1 MAIPVLIDT
10 DAGADGVVALA
21 LVLASDQ
28 VDLRAI
34 TGVAGSVD
42 LDQVMAN
49 LDRLLDALGP
59 PSMPIIGRGLDQV
72 DSSLLDR
79 RALFGD
85 DGLSNWEQTA
95 KSHPVHDDFLDVY
108 QRTIEEA
115 SGALNILALG
125 PLSNLAAL
133 VTEMPDSA
141 RHVEHVFISG
151 GSVWARGNVNEF
163 AEFNF
168 YRDPSAAAV
177 VLTSGLPITIVPL
190 DVTGL
195 VCLDQSHVA
204 RMAASGYRTGDVA
217 ARVLEHAL
225 EYDGAPTYG
234 KVFAPAAVTVG
245 SLLWPDLFIKT
256 RMRLDVTTRGAEAG
270 RSRPALGGDKTTQ
283 VDLLTAVN
291 AMDLLENML
300 ECLCH
305 EAFIV

>member
-1 MAIPVLIDT
+1 MANPVLIDT
-10 DAGADGVVALA
+10 DAGADGAVALA
-21 LVLASDQ
+21 LVLASDH

-34 TGVAGSVD
+34 TGVGGSVA
-42 LDQVMAN
+42 LDQAMTN

-59 PSMPIIGRGLDQV
+59 PSIPIIGRGLDQV

-95 KSHPVHDDFLDVY
+95 KSPSAHDDFLDVY
-108 QRTIEEA
+108 RRAIEEA
-115 SGALNILALG
+115 NGALNILALG

-133 VTEMPDSA
+133 VAAMPDWA
-141 RHVEHVFISG
+141 RCIEHIYISG
-151 GSVWARGNVNEF
+151 ASVWARGNVNEF

-168 YRDPSAAAV
+168 YRDPSAAAA

-204 RMAASGYRTGDVA
+204 RMAASGYRTGGVT
-217 ARVLEHAL
+217 ARVLESAL
-225 EYDGAPTYG
+225 EYDGAPAYG
-234 KVFAPAAVTVG
+234 KVFTPPAVTVG

-256 RMRLDVTTRGAEAG
+256 RMRLDITTRGAEAG

-291 AMDLLENML
+291 AIDLLENML